1 VALVTCAELP
11 EGEEAPLLDGA
22 LRAHGLEPVWAVWDD
37 PVVDWDRFELV
48 VVRSAWDYAERWAE
62 FLRWAEARP
71 RIENPLSVLR
81 FGVDKERYLATL
93 AAAGVPVVPTTF
105 VRPGDPFTPPD
116 ESFVVKPAI
125 SAGGRRSA
133 RFEPGNEAA
142 QALVSEI
149 GSAGETAMI
158 QPLLSGV
165 AESSLVYLDGEY
177 SHSLSRRAEL
187 PQALARDVLY
197 LEEELASYEST
208 QAERRVA
215 EAALRL
221 APEPPLYA
229 RVDLLGGLV
238 LELELVEP
246 SLYLVYGEGSAD
258 MLAAA
263 VATRLNRT

>member
-1 VALVTCAELP
+1 MLN
-11 EGEEAPLLDGA
+11 GA

-37 PVVDWDRFELV
+37 PNVDWSCFGLV
-48 VVRSAWDYAERWAE
+48 VVRSAWDYAERSAE
-62 FLRWAEARP
+62 FLRWAEDRR
-71 RIENPLSVLR
+71 RIENTLPVLR
-81 FGVDKERYLATL
+81 FGVDKERYLTAL
-93 AAAGVPVVPTTF
+93 AAGGVPVIPTTF
-105 VRPGDPFTPPD
+105 VRPGKRFEPPE

-133 RFEPGNEAA
+133 RFEAGDSAA
-142 QALVSEI
+142 LALVAEI
-149 GSAGETAMI
+149 GGAGQTAMI

-187 PQALARDVLY
+187 PEAQARDVLY
-197 LEEELASYEST
+197 LEEELAPYEST
-208 QAERRVA
+208 TAERRVA

-229 RVDLLGGLV
+229 RVDLLGGVV

-246 SLYLVYGEGSAD
+246 SLYLAYGEGSAD
-258 MLAAA
+258 RLAAVVRA
-263 VATRLNRT
+263 RLEATLSP

>member
-1 VALVTCAELP
+1 
-11 EGEEAPLLDGA
+11 
-22 LRAHGLEPVWAVWDD
+22 VWDD

-48 VVRSAWDYAERWAE
+48 VVRSAWDYAERWDE
-62 FLRWAEARP
+62 FLRWAEARA

-81 FGVDKERYLATL
+81 FGVDKERYLASL

-105 VRPGDPFTPPD
+105 VRPGDRFRPPGGP
-116 ESFVVKPAI
+116 FVVKPAI

-133 RFEPGNEAA
+133 RYEPGDAA
-142 QALVSEI
+142 VQALLAEI
-149 GSAGETAMI
+149 GSTGDTAMI
-158 QPLLSGV
+158 QPFLSGA

-187 PQALARDVLY
+187 PEAQARAVLY
-197 LEEELASYEST
+197 LEEELAPYEST
-208 QAERRVA
+208 PAERRVA

-246 SLYLVYGEGSAD
+246 SLYLAYGEGSAD
-258 MLAAA
+258 RLAAA
-263 VATRLNRT
+263 VRRRLEATLPR